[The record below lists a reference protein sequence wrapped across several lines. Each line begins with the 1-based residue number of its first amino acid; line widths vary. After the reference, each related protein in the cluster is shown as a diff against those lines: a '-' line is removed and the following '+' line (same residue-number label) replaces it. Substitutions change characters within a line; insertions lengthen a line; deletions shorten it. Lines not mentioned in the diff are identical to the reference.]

1 MMEKKK
7 LPVGIDDFEK
17 LIRQDFYYID
27 KTGMIADLL
36 RNRGEV
42 SRLKISNMQ

>member
-1 MMEKKK
+1 MMKTKK